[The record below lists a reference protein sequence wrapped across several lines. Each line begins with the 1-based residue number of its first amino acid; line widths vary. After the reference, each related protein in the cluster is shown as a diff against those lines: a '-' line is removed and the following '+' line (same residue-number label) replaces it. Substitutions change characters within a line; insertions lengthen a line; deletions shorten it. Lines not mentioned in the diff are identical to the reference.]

1 MKKQIVSTLLVTIT
15 IYFFGLVSSI
25 IVSRYLSVIDRGILN
40 SIFLFISSVVVVSQ
54 LGFSKSYIF
63 YKRKYVNNR
72 NSNKIIRT
80 LFFIVVLVSFVFSIG
95 VINKFGLYKNEFL
108 IVPMAILYSAYV
120 FLNSITKQNEN
131 MQLYN
136 ISRLTVCFFIL
147 LIYVFLIIFKITLS
161 LDVILFVHLTVYFL
175 ISTVL
180 YQFLSIKEA
189 KLEESGTSFQYKIL
203 FFYTFNSYGSEIF
216 GFIIVNIDKFFIL
229 YVSDYFSYGLY
240 VVAFSASR
248 LISIIPHTVSSVI
261 FSKFSGRSSKKL
273 QWVSNMSFSILF
285 IPLSFVSIIFSSFSS
300 YILPLIYGEK
310 YIDAAFVFS
319 LLVIECFFS
328 SLSWMLSQRFIA
340 TGRPGVIFFRQLLSS
355 FPIIF
360 LVFYM
365 PDYPFIYVITWAVL
379 LSSILRFFLTI
390 MMYPFVLKE
399 EIPPIYPS
407 RKQIILVYNAVFNVE
422 K

>member
-54 LGFSKSYIF
+54 LGFSKSFIF

-95 VINKFGLYKNEFL
+95 VINKFGFYKNEFL

-120 FLNSITKQNEN
+120 FLNSITKQNKN

-161 LDVILFVHLTVYFL
+161 MDVILFVHLTVYFL

-180 YQFLSIKEA
+180 YKLVSIKEA

-261 FSKFSGRSSKKL
+261 FSKFSGSSSKEL

-285 IPLSFVSIIFSSFSS
+285 IPLSFFSIIFSSFSS
-300 YILPLIYGEK
+300 YILPFIYGEK

-390 MMYPFVLKE
+390 MMYPFVLTE

-407 RKQIILVYNAVFNVE
+407 RKQRILVYNAVFNE
-422 K
+422 KK